1 MLDHPFLH
9 ATAAVRKSLEDSML
23 ECQRPEEGLAFDLL
37 LGDVEWETSYAL
49 PGEGALPRIKCD
61 LSFGWSTWSQT
72 AFRSWTIGEE
82 LEEMPDIIVSLDLH
96 VAGLATAP
104 DVAAVLRALPPSG
117 PALGSFPLDRKNPSM
132 EQSFEK
138 SGRSRF
144 ALDVAYEGLYEV
156 GEQVLEHIEAL
167 YKDMGPLGGWVAST
181 LVKLNDLGFDF
192 LPPEAE
198 EID

>member
-1 MLDHPFLH
+1 
-9 ATAAVRKSLEDSML
+9 ML

-82 LEEMPDIIVSLDLH
+82 LEEQPDIIVTLDLH
-96 VAGLATAP
+96 VAGLAAAP
-104 DVAAVLRALPPSG
+104 DVAAVLRALPGAG
-117 PALGSFPLDRKNPSM
+117 PTLGTFPLDRKNPSL

-156 GEQVLEHIEAL
+156 TEQALEHIESL
-167 YKDMGPLGGWVAST
+167 YNDMAPLGGWVAST
-181 LVKLNDLGFDF
+181 LVRLNDLAFDF
-192 LPPEAE
+192 LPHEAE